1 MLVDIWKITKVPL
14 NPPTC
19 LRNFIS
25 NKIERALT
33 EAKMLETKLREKIRK
48 EV

>member
-1 MLVDIWKITKVPL
+1 MSRSCSD
-14 NPPTC
+14 
-19 LRNFIS
+19 
-25 NKIERALT
+25 KIERALT